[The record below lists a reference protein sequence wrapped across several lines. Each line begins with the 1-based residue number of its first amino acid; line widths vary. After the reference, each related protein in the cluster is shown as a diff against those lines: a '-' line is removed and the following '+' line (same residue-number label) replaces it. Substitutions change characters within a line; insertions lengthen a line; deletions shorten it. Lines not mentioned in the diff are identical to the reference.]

1 MTEIYCSK
9 CGEKNSPTK
18 DYCIKCGS
26 ILRKLDNFKVGD
38 KITSF
43 EDMFTQKHK
52 EQLNEIPLTN
62 EIYEL
67 ILNNIYETG
76 KKSLKNKGSTAL
88 EKVADVVEAYAK
100 WSYKSKGGELGFY
113 SANNIKLDDRLNDS
127 VQIATLIHELSHHL
141 LAEIHE
147 QILMY
152 FWEVEKTYEIEV
164 FVQYILASGTV
175 HLMNEYC
182 AHTVEGRFIPHGYQ
196 NYGSFNSILEEQ
208 KDELDHDTV
217 VISLVLGNTIAE
229 DIIHLLEHFID
240 EDLRREIKQQYN
252 KDQLPPSYS
261 QIGMETTDMMDG
273 NSRNELIMG
282 PLAGSFDAAMKNPDF
297 KNVLNEFLDTF
308 KIKELKHMFCDNCGC
323 KLADN
328 ATFCSKCGKKI
339 KNKNIYI
346 ALILTFILTGLGS
359 IYAENTKK
367 GLALLVLRV
376 LFAALAFFSNIFG
389 ILSVLVWVYGFYEV
403 YNDVQIANRNSSPN
417 LINDFKNWNQQNK
430 IIAILIICAILI
442 LTLNSFTIFS
452 STDSYY
458 TDDSDTSSYG
468 SYSYDSYPSH
478 YRGVDTSPD
487 TLAKNDPDSYYDY
500 YEYGDNPDVDDYLES
515 EGYD

>member
-18 DYCIKCGS
+18 DYCINCGS
-26 ILRKLDNFKVGD
+26 VLRKLDNFKVGD

-67 ILNNIYETG
+67 ILNKIYETG

-229 DIIHLLEHFID
+229 DLIHLLEHFID

-273 NSRNELIMG
+273 NELIMG
-282 PLAGSFDAAMKNPDF
+282 TLAGSFDAAMKNPDF

-308 KIKELKHMFCDNCGC
+308 KSF
-323 KLADN
+323 
-328 ATFCSKCGKKI
+328 
-339 KNKNIYI
+339 
-346 ALILTFILTGLGS
+346 
-359 IYAENTKK
+359 
-367 GLALLVLRV
+367 
-376 LFAALAFFSNIFG
+376 
-389 ILSVLVWVYGFYEV
+389 
-403 YNDVQIANRNSSPN
+403 
-417 LINDFKNWNQQNK
+417 NQ
-430 IIAILIICAILI
+430 
-442 LTLNSFTIFS
+442 
-452 STDSYY
+452 
-458 TDDSDTSSYG
+458 
-468 SYSYDSYPSH
+468 
-478 YRGVDTSPD
+478 
-487 TLAKNDPDSYYDY
+487 
-500 YEYGDNPDVDDYLES
+500 
-515 EGYD
+515 

>member
-88 EKVADVVEAYAK
+88 EKVADVVEA
-100 WSYKSKGGELGFY
+100 YKSKGGELGFY

-229 DIIHLLEHFID
+229 DLIHLLEHFID

-308 KIKELKHMFCDNCGC
+308 KSF
-323 KLADN
+323 
-328 ATFCSKCGKKI
+328 
-339 KNKNIYI
+339 
-346 ALILTFILTGLGS
+346 
-359 IYAENTKK
+359 
-367 GLALLVLRV
+367 
-376 LFAALAFFSNIFG
+376 
-389 ILSVLVWVYGFYEV
+389 
-403 YNDVQIANRNSSPN
+403 
-417 LINDFKNWNQQNK
+417 NQ
-430 IIAILIICAILI
+430 
-442 LTLNSFTIFS
+442 
-452 STDSYY
+452 
-458 TDDSDTSSYG
+458 
-468 SYSYDSYPSH
+468 
-478 YRGVDTSPD
+478 
-487 TLAKNDPDSYYDY
+487 
-500 YEYGDNPDVDDYLES
+500 
-515 EGYD
+515 

>member
-1 MTEIYCSK
+1 MDDIYCSK
-9 CGEKNSPTK
+9 CGEKNSISE
-18 DYCIKCGS
+18 DYCIECGS
-26 ILRKLDNFKVGD
+26 ILRKLDKYESGD
-38 KITSF
+38 RITSF

-52 EQLNEIPLTN
+52 EQLNETPLTN

-67 ILNNIYETG
+67 ILDNIYETG

-208 KDELDHDTV
+208 KDELDHDT
-217 VISLVLGNTIAE
+217 
-229 DIIHLLEHFID
+229 
-240 EDLRREIKQQYN
+240 REIKQQYN

-308 KIKELKHMFCDNCGC
+308 KSF
-323 KLADN
+323 
-328 ATFCSKCGKKI
+328 
-339 KNKNIYI
+339 
-346 ALILTFILTGLGS
+346 
-359 IYAENTKK
+359 
-367 GLALLVLRV
+367 
-376 LFAALAFFSNIFG
+376 
-389 ILSVLVWVYGFYEV
+389 
-403 YNDVQIANRNSSPN
+403 
-417 LINDFKNWNQQNK
+417 NQ
-430 IIAILIICAILI
+430 
-442 LTLNSFTIFS
+442 
-452 STDSYY
+452 
-458 TDDSDTSSYG
+458 
-468 SYSYDSYPSH
+468 
-478 YRGVDTSPD
+478 
-487 TLAKNDPDSYYDY
+487 
-500 YEYGDNPDVDDYLES
+500 
-515 EGYD
+515 

>member
-1 MTEIYCSK
+1 MDDIYCSK
-9 CGEKNSPTK
+9 CGEKNSISE
-18 DYCIKCGS
+18 DYCIECGS
-26 ILRKLDNFKVGD
+26 ILRKLDKYESGD
-38 KITSF
+38 RINSF

-52 EQLNEIPLTN
+52 EQLNETPLTN

-67 ILNNIYETG
+67 ILDNIYETG

-208 KDELDHDTV
+208 KDELDYDTV

-297 KNVLNEFLDTF
+297 KNVLDEFLDTF
-308 KIKELKHMFCDNCGC
+308 KSF
-323 KLADN
+323 
-328 ATFCSKCGKKI
+328 
-339 KNKNIYI
+339 
-346 ALILTFILTGLGS
+346 
-359 IYAENTKK
+359 
-367 GLALLVLRV
+367 
-376 LFAALAFFSNIFG
+376 
-389 ILSVLVWVYGFYEV
+389 
-403 YNDVQIANRNSSPN
+403 
-417 LINDFKNWNQQNK
+417 NQ
-430 IIAILIICAILI
+430 
-442 LTLNSFTIFS
+442 
-452 STDSYY
+452 
-458 TDDSDTSSYG
+458 
-468 SYSYDSYPSH
+468 
-478 YRGVDTSPD
+478 
-487 TLAKNDPDSYYDY
+487 
-500 YEYGDNPDVDDYLES
+500 
-515 EGYD
+515 

>member
-1 MTEIYCSK
+1 MDDIYCSK
-9 CGEKNSPTK
+9 CGEKNSISE
-18 DYCIKCGS
+18 DYCIECGS
-26 ILRKLDNFKVGD
+26 ILRKFDKYESGD
-38 KITSF
+38 RITSF

-62 EIYEL
+62 EIYEI

-240 EDLRREIKQQYN
+240 EDLRHEIKQQYN

-308 KIKELKHMFCDNCGC
+308 KSF
-323 KLADN
+323 
-328 ATFCSKCGKKI
+328 
-339 KNKNIYI
+339 
-346 ALILTFILTGLGS
+346 
-359 IYAENTKK
+359 
-367 GLALLVLRV
+367 
-376 LFAALAFFSNIFG
+376 
-389 ILSVLVWVYGFYEV
+389 
-403 YNDVQIANRNSSPN
+403 
-417 LINDFKNWNQQNK
+417 NQ
-430 IIAILIICAILI
+430 
-442 LTLNSFTIFS
+442 
-452 STDSYY
+452 
-458 TDDSDTSSYG
+458 
-468 SYSYDSYPSH
+468 
-478 YRGVDTSPD
+478 
-487 TLAKNDPDSYYDY
+487 
-500 YEYGDNPDVDDYLES
+500 
-515 EGYD
+515 

>member
-240 EDLRREIKQQYN
+240 EDLRHEIKQQYN

-282 PLAGSFDAAMKNPDF
+282 PLAGSFDAGMKNPDF

-308 KIKELKHMFCDNCGC
+308 KSF
-323 KLADN
+323 
-328 ATFCSKCGKKI
+328 
-339 KNKNIYI
+339 
-346 ALILTFILTGLGS
+346 
-359 IYAENTKK
+359 
-367 GLALLVLRV
+367 
-376 LFAALAFFSNIFG
+376 
-389 ILSVLVWVYGFYEV
+389 
-403 YNDVQIANRNSSPN
+403 
-417 LINDFKNWNQQNK
+417 NQ
-430 IIAILIICAILI
+430 
-442 LTLNSFTIFS
+442 
-452 STDSYY
+452 
-458 TDDSDTSSYG
+458 
-468 SYSYDSYPSH
+468 
-478 YRGVDTSPD
+478 
-487 TLAKNDPDSYYDY
+487 
-500 YEYGDNPDVDDYLES
+500 
-515 EGYD
+515 

>member
-1 MTEIYCSK
+1 MRFMNLYWIIY
-9 CGEKNSPTK
+9 
-18 DYCIKCGS
+18 
-26 ILRKLDNFKVGD
+26 
-38 KITSF
+38 
-43 EDMFTQKHK
+43 
-52 EQLNEIPLTN
+52 
-62 EIYEL
+62 
-67 ILNNIYETG
+67 IYETG

-88 EKVADVVEAYAK
+88 EKVADVVKAYAK

-261 QIGMETTDMMDG
+261 
-273 NSRNELIMG
+273 
-282 PLAGSFDAAMKNPDF
+282 
-297 KNVLNEFLDTF
+297 
-308 KIKELKHMFCDNCGC
+308 
-323 KLADN
+323 
-328 ATFCSKCGKKI
+328 
-339 KNKNIYI
+339 
-346 ALILTFILTGLGS
+346 
-359 IYAENTKK
+359 
-367 GLALLVLRV
+367 
-376 LFAALAFFSNIFG
+376 
-389 ILSVLVWVYGFYEV
+389 
-403 YNDVQIANRNSSPN
+403 
-417 LINDFKNWNQQNK
+417 
-430 IIAILIICAILI
+430 
-442 LTLNSFTIFS
+442 
-452 STDSYY
+452 
-458 TDDSDTSSYG
+458 
-468 SYSYDSYPSH
+468 
-478 YRGVDTSPD
+478 
-487 TLAKNDPDSYYDY
+487 
-500 YEYGDNPDVDDYLES
+500 
-515 EGYD
+515 

>member
-52 EQLNEIPLTN
+52 EQLNEIPQTN

-240 EDLRREIKQQYN
+240 EDLRHEIKQQY
-252 KDQLPPSYS
+252 LS
-261 QIGMETTDMMDG
+261 
-273 NSRNELIMG
+273 LIH
-282 PLAGSFDAAMKNPDF
+282 
-297 KNVLNEFLDTF
+297 
-308 KIKELKHMFCDNCGC
+308 I
-323 KLADN
+323 
-328 ATFCSKCGKKI
+328 
-339 KNKNIYI
+339 
-346 ALILTFILTGLGS
+346 
-359 IYAENTKK
+359 
-367 GLALLVLRV
+367 
-376 LFAALAFFSNIFG
+376 
-389 ILSVLVWVYGFYEV
+389 
-403 YNDVQIANRNSSPN
+403 
-417 LINDFKNWNQQNK
+417 
-430 IIAILIICAILI
+430 
-442 LTLNSFTIFS
+442 
-452 STDSYY
+452 
-458 TDDSDTSSYG
+458 
-468 SYSYDSYPSH
+468 
-478 YRGVDTSPD
+478 
-487 TLAKNDPDSYYDY
+487 
-500 YEYGDNPDVDDYLES
+500 
-515 EGYD
+515 

>member
-240 EDLRREIKQQYN
+240 EDLRHEIKQQYN

-282 PLAGSFDAAMKNPDF
+282 PLAGSFDA
-297 KNVLNEFLDTF
+297 
-308 KIKELKHMFCDNCGC
+308 
-323 KLADN
+323 
-328 ATFCSKCGKKI
+328 
-339 KNKNIYI
+339 
-346 ALILTFILTGLGS
+346 
-359 IYAENTKK
+359 
-367 GLALLVLRV
+367 
-376 LFAALAFFSNIFG
+376 
-389 ILSVLVWVYGFYEV
+389 GF
-403 YNDVQIANRNSSPN
+403 
-417 LINDFKNWNQQNK
+417 
-430 IIAILIICAILI
+430 
-442 LTLNSFTIFS
+442 
-452 STDSYY
+452 
-458 TDDSDTSSYG
+458 
-468 SYSYDSYPSH
+468 
-478 YRGVDTSPD
+478 
-487 TLAKNDPDSYYDY
+487 
-500 YEYGDNPDVDDYLES
+500 
-515 EGYD
+515 

>member
-229 DIIHLLEHFID
+229 DIIHFID
-240 EDLRREIKQQYN
+240 EDLRHEIKQQYN

-297 KNVLNEFLDTF
+297 KNVMNEFLDTF
-308 KIKELKHMFCDNCGC
+308 KSF
-323 KLADN
+323 
-328 ATFCSKCGKKI
+328 
-339 KNKNIYI
+339 
-346 ALILTFILTGLGS
+346 
-359 IYAENTKK
+359 
-367 GLALLVLRV
+367 
-376 LFAALAFFSNIFG
+376 
-389 ILSVLVWVYGFYEV
+389 
-403 YNDVQIANRNSSPN
+403 
-417 LINDFKNWNQQNK
+417 NQ
-430 IIAILIICAILI
+430 
-442 LTLNSFTIFS
+442 
-452 STDSYY
+452 
-458 TDDSDTSSYG
+458 
-468 SYSYDSYPSH
+468 
-478 YRGVDTSPD
+478 
-487 TLAKNDPDSYYDY
+487 
-500 YEYGDNPDVDDYLES
+500 
-515 EGYD
+515 

>member
-18 DYCIKCGS
+18 DYCINCGS
-26 ILRKLDNFKVGD
+26 VLRKLDNFKVGD

-240 EDLRREIKQQYN
+240 EDLRHEIKQQYN

-282 PLAGSFDAAMKNPDF
+282 PLAGSFDAGMKNPDF

-308 KIKELKHMFCDNCGC
+308 KSF
-323 KLADN
+323 
-328 ATFCSKCGKKI
+328 
-339 KNKNIYI
+339 
-346 ALILTFILTGLGS
+346 
-359 IYAENTKK
+359 
-367 GLALLVLRV
+367 
-376 LFAALAFFSNIFG
+376 
-389 ILSVLVWVYGFYEV
+389 
-403 YNDVQIANRNSSPN
+403 
-417 LINDFKNWNQQNK
+417 NQ
-430 IIAILIICAILI
+430 
-442 LTLNSFTIFS
+442 
-452 STDSYY
+452 
-458 TDDSDTSSYG
+458 
-468 SYSYDSYPSH
+468 
-478 YRGVDTSPD
+478 
-487 TLAKNDPDSYYDY
+487 
-500 YEYGDNPDVDDYLES
+500 
-515 EGYD
+515 